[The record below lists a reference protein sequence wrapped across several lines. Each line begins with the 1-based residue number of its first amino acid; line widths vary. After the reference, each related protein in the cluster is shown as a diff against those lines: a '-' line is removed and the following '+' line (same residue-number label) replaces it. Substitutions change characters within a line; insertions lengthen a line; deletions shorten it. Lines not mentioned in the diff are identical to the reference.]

1 MSRFVALLI
10 ALIPLIL
17 SKIFIASWVYK
28 DAKSRGLDPHLWV
41 VLILFF
47 SGSLAFLLYILV
59 IRDEKTITCEN
70 CNFTQ
75 SAKLSY
81 CGRCGQEME
90 INRYSGEEHKGPNNL
105 PLILGIIFLIMAFVI
120 GTIFVITAIEPNG
133 NNMSYSIVS
142 MSSKY
147 GDKWKDSFK
156 YKNGEWSHNF
166 KIDKKTTL
174 NAAWDINDGYVEAKL
189 YRDNEIIKEVNSKD
203 NPNYNELIDL
213 SQYKGEKVFLQVE
226 FTKAS
231 GKIDFH
237 LE

>member
-1 MSRFVALLI
+1 MKTLVALLI

-28 DAKSRGLDPHLWV
+28 DAKSRGLDPRLWMLLV
-41 VLILFF
+41 LFF
-47 SGSLAFLLYILV
+47 SGSLAFLLYILIV
-59 IRDEKTITCEN
+59 RDEKTLRCEN
-70 CNFTQ
+70 CNYTQ

-81 CGRCGQEME
+81 CGRCGQEMT
-90 INRYSGEEHKGPNNL
+90 INSHNGGEDKSPNNL
-105 PLILGIIFLIMAFVI
+105 SLVLGIIFLVI
-120 GTIFVITAIEPNG
+120 TLVVGTLFIITAIEPGG
-133 NNMSYSIVS
+133 NHMSYSIGS
-142 MSSKY
+142 ISNKY
-147 GDKWKDSFK
+147 GDKWKDTFK

-189 YRDNEIIKEVNSKD
+189 YKDDEIIKEVNSKD
-203 NPNYNELIDL
+203 NPNYRELIDL

-226 FTKAS
+226 FIKAS
-231 GKIDFH
+231 GEIDFH